1 MDDDTRFWIAQQIA
15 DSKIYAGYPTIVQTG
30 QRDCIQKPET
40 LISDGAPNFRNAFL
54 KQYRTLKRESKHI
67 QHIRLQGDYNNNKME
82 RLNGEIRDRE
92 KTMRG
97 LKKVDTP
104 ILTGYQLY
112 HNYFRQDEG
121 LNGITP
127 AEESGI
133 KIEGQNKW
141 LTLIQNAS
149 KKE

>member
-1 MDDDTRFWIAQQIA
+1 MLLDSTANSRF
-15 DSKIYAGYPTIVQTG
+15 KIYAGYPTIVQTG

-54 KQYRTLKRESKHI
+54 KQYRTLERESKHI

-97 LKKVDTP
+97 QESRYPNSYMLSALP
-104 ILTGYQLY
+104 QLL
-112 HNYFRQDEG
+112 Q
-121 LNGITP
+121 T
-127 AEESGI
+127 A
-133 KIEGQNKW
+133 
-141 LTLIQNAS
+141 
-149 KKE
+149 